1 MLYDFI
7 IPEIF
12 NISTIPRTTLSYR
25 KIREKRGETGGK
37 TNEYFHKKKYRL
49 FLLFLF
55 SFSPSQ
61 KQTPG
66 MSVRPKDKSIC
77 LLTQQRRRETRGN
90 RNTNPSLPL
99 PETFEKIKNPG
110 KLIRIR
116 TRLTHRAQ
124 HYVWKTYCVER
135 KLFAKKKKKKK
146 KETRKRDKEGRTEGE
161 GGGARRY
168 RSLSTEIP
176 RPGGVFHHF
185 LQDSWNIETRS
196 SKRASGTRDRGLSSI
211 ITDVNYVRTWIGTR
225 GDYGAGVNGRVRGQ
239 RKPEPVDECAR
250 CRTAKSAHARPDG
263 ACVLAHGVWPR
274 VGNICKPNFNTG
286 INLTRGGR
294 RVWGS

>member
-25 KIREKRGETGGK
+25 KIREKRGETEGK

-146 KETRKRDKEGRTEGE
+146 KETRKRDKEGRKREKEEGRV
-161 GGGARRY
+161 GTAHCRLKFPGPGAF
-168 RSLSTEIP
+168 STTFC
-176 RPGGVFHHF
+176 RTV
-185 LQDSWNIETRS
+185 ET
-196 SKRASGTRDRGLSSI
+196 SKRGRASE
-211 ITDVNYVRTWIGTR
+211 
-225 GDYGAGVNGRVRGQ
+225 RVERETEASL
-239 RKPEPVDECAR
+239 P
-250 CRTAKSAHARPDG
+250 
-263 ACVLAHGVWPR
+263 
-274 VGNICKPNFNTG
+274 
-286 INLTRGGR
+286 
-294 RVWGS
+294 